1 MTTLLPGTLVT
12 ARGLQ
17 WEVVFS
23 QPAGEETLYR
33 LRCREGA
40 LRGAE
45 RDFLSPFETLE
56 PVSTELRPGRAA
68 PLADWRLFHQAFL
81 LDQALGPAAFQA
93 VQPGRLTIQPY
104 QLVPVMRALRMS
116 RVRLLLADGVGLG
129 KTVEAGLVLA
139 ELIARRRAHRI
150 LIVSP
155 AGPLLAQW
163 RREMRD
169 RFGLRFRVLDRDS
182 LQEIRFASELTS
194 NPFAHEAYGLI
205 SIDFAKQEPI
215 LQQIEGAQWDVVV
228 IDEAHHCV
236 SLGGAGDRDDSQRRR
251 LAETLARRTDALLL
265 LTATPHD
272 GFDPHFA
279 SLVDLLD
286 PSLVDG
292 RGNLRGEAYRRHVV
306 RRLKSHVKDPVT
318 GAPLLPERQVLQRA
332 VAFSKESEPL
342 FSELQERLLGLV
354 APRLRAALRQ
364 KRFDDVLSFLTLLK
378 RSVSTVAACR
388 ATLAAVG
395 RRLGQLQS
403 DGLELQEAR
412 KQRLRTLRA
421 LEKQMARFGSLS
433 AEDEEEHAG
442 LEAEE
447 IAAELAE
454 QALAGDE
461 PDALAR
467 DVRRDRDRLSRLDET
482 RRGLEELERLAAK
495 AEAEDPKLRRL
506 VEKIREIR
514 ATEPGANVLVF
525 TEYADSQQAAV
536 ARLRAAITSGH
547 LAGEV
552 LALSGLAA
560 NEGGDEGGDEARDA
574 AKARERILARFSKAD
589 GLVLVTTDTSAEGLN
604 LHERCHHLLH
614 VELPYN
620 PNRLEQRNGRIDRY
634 GQKKEPVVRYLYLA
648 GTFEERLLLR
658 LVAKWERQRARLTFV
673 PNTLGVASGAGAG
686 AVRLLEGIVEEEGLL
701 FTPAGRLDF
710 ASGEDE
716 DATSAPYRD
725 LLEEVDRAFS
735 GFEKAAK
742 THAWLAEVGLGAEAS
757 TLSDAEKAR
766 RTGSRLAAS
775 DLVPFVLDAVRA
787 DSGDPNAVRAA
798 GDGLFDLRL
807 PPGWAHG
814 LDELPGWDAE
824 ERLLRLTTDPDRTAD
839 GAERSLGY
847 LGRAHPIVRRALD
860 RVRQSRFGATDEVLD
875 RRVGVARFEESAPA
889 LLFTFIARLASGAGP
904 ELERVVAVLRRRDGK
919 DEPLLDPESWRV
931 LASPDR
937 AIPPAGA
944 WERHFASWADGAA
957 ERARATAGE
966 SFASEAGAFRAAHSE
981 ELFRERETL
990 LAWLNGRVAEITG
1003 TSIAPRQEGLFAE
1016 APAGPGWAALSDPAS
1031 RLASFAVDPGAPPKS
1046 RREADGVLRLFEE
1059 RRALLDRR
1067 ARLEPLA
1074 LEPLGMLLLVPS
1086 TATAT
1091 AARPGA

>member
-1 MTTLLPGTLVT
+1 MTTLLPGTLVS

-33 LRCREGA
+33 LRCQEGS

-45 RDFLSPFETLE
+45 RDFLSPFEKLE
-56 PVSTELRPGRAA
+56 PVSTDLRPERAA

-116 RVRLLLADGVGLG
+116 RARLLLADGVGLG

-155 AGPLLAQW
+155 AGPLLSQW

-182 LQEIRFASELTS
+182 LQEIRFASELSS
-194 NPFAHEAYGLI
+194 NPFSHESYGLI

-236 SLGGAGDRDDSQRRR
+236 RLGNAGDRDDSQRRR

-279 SLVDLLD
+279 SLVELLD

-306 RRLKSHVKDPVT
+306 RRLKSHVKDPRT
-318 GAPLLPERQVLQRA
+318 GAPLLPERQVLPRP
-332 VAFSKESEPL
+332 VSFSKECEPL

-364 KRFDDVLSFLTLLK
+364 KRHDDVFSFLTLLK

-388 ATLAAVG
+388 TTLAAVG

-403 DGLELQEAR
+403 EGLEREEAK
-412 KQRLRTLRA
+412 KQRLKTLRA
-421 LEKQMARFGSLS
+421 FERQMARFGTLS
-433 AEDEEEHAG
+433 AEDEAEHAG

-454 QALAGDE
+454 QALAGD
-461 PDALAR
+461 DAAGLAR
-467 DVRRDRDRLSRLDET
+467 EVRRDRDRLSRLDET

-506 VEKIREIR
+506 VEEIREVR
-514 ATEPGANVLVF
+514 ATERGANVLVF
-525 TEYADSQQAAV
+525 TEYADSQGAAV
-536 ARLRAAITSGH
+536 ARLRAAVAAGQ
-547 LAGEV
+547 LGGEV
-552 LALSGLAA
+552 LSLTGLAA
-560 NEGGDEGGDEARDA
+560 DEGGEEQADL
-574 AKARERILARFSKAD
+574 AKARERILARFSKSD
-589 GLVLVTTDTSAEGLN
+589 GLILVTTDTSAEGLN
-604 LHERCHHLLH
+604 LHERGHHLLH

-658 LVAKWERQRARLTFV
+658 LVGKWERQRARLTFV
-673 PNTLGVASGAGAG
+673 PNTLGVVPGAGSG

-716 DATSAPYRD
+716 DATSAPYRE

-742 THAWLAEVGLGAEAS
+742 THAWLAESGLGAEAS

-766 RTGSRLAAS
+766 SAGSRLAS
-775 DLVPFVLDAVRA
+775 PDLVSFVLDAVRA
-787 DSGDPNAVRAA
+787 DSGDPNAVRSA

-807 PPGWAHG
+807 PPGWTHG
-814 LDELPGWDAE
+814 LDELPGWEAE
-824 ERLLRLTTDPDRTAD
+824 GRLLRLTTDPDRTAD
-839 GAERSLGY
+839 ASERSLGY

-860 RVRQSRFGATDEVLD
+860 RVRQSRFGAADEVFD
-875 RRVGVARFEESAPA
+875 RRVGVARFDEPETAI
-889 LLFTFIARLASGAGP
+889 LFTYVARLASGAGP
-904 ELERVVAVLRRRDGK
+904 ELERVVAVLRRRDGR
-919 DEPLLDPESWRV
+919 DEPLLDPESWSPLV
-931 LASPDR
+931 SPDR

-944 WERHFASWADGAA
+944 WKRSFAPWANGAA
-957 ERARATAGE
+957 DRARAAAQE
-966 SFASEAGAFRAAHSE
+966 AFAPEAEAFRAAHAE
-981 ELFRERETL
+981 EISRERESL
-990 LAWLNGRVAEITG
+990 LAWLKGRVAEITG
-1003 TSIAPRQEGLFAE
+1003 TSIAPRQGGLFAE
-1016 APAGPGWAALSDPAS
+1016 AEGAGPGWAALTDPAA
-1031 RLASFAVDPGAPPKS
+1031 RLASFTKDPDTPSKA
-1046 RREADGVLRLFEE
+1046 RHDAEGVLRLFGQ
-1059 RRALLDRR
+1059 RLDLLDRR

-1074 LEPLGMLLLVPS
+1074 VEPLGMLLLVP
-1086 TATAT
+1086 
-1091 AARPGA
+1091 AASSAAKAGS

>member
-1 MTTLLPGTLVT
+1 MTTLLPGTLVS

-23 QPAGEETLYR
+23 QSAGEETLYR
-33 LRCREGA
+33 LRCQEGT
-40 LRGAE
+40 LRGSE

-56 PVSTELRPGRAA
+56 PVSMELRPERAA

-116 RVRLLLADGVGLG
+116 RARLLLADGVGLG

-155 AGPLLAQW
+155 AGPLLQQW

-182 LQEIRFASELTS
+182 LQEIRFGSELTS
-194 NPFAHEAYGLI
+194 NPFAQVSYGLI
-205 SIDFAKQEPI
+205 SIDFAKQEPV

-236 SLGGAGDRDDSQRRR
+236 RLGNAGDRDDSQRRR
-251 LAETLARRTDALLL
+251 LAETLSRRTDALLL

-279 SLVDLLD
+279 SLVELLD

-292 RGNLRGEAYRRHVV
+292 RGNLRGEVYRRHVV
-306 RRLKSHVKDPVT
+306 RRLKSHVKAPRT
-318 GAPLLPERQVLQRA
+318 GAPLLPERHVP
-332 VAFSKESEPL
+332 FSKEGEPI

-354 APRLRAALRQ
+354 APRLRSALRQ
-364 KRFDDVLSFLTLLK
+364 KRYDDVFSFLTLLK

-388 ATLAAVG
+388 TTLAAVG

-403 DGLELQEAR
+403 EGLEREEAK
-412 KQRLRTLRA
+412 KQRFKTLRA
-421 LEKQMARFGSLS
+421 LERQMARFGTLS
-433 AEDEEEHAG
+433 AEDEAEHAG

-454 QALAGDE
+454 QALAGN
-461 PDALAR
+461 DAAGLAR
-467 DVRRDRDRLSRLDET
+467 DVRRDHDRLSRLEVT

-506 VEKIREIR
+506 VEEIGEIR
-514 ATEPGANVLVF
+514 AAERGANVLVF
-525 TEYADSQQAAV
+525 TEYADSQGAAV
-536 ARLRAAITSGH
+536 ERLRAAVAAGQ
-547 LAGEV
+547 LVGEV
-552 LALSGLAA
+552 LSLTGLSA
-560 NEGGDEGGDEARDA
+560 DEGGEEQADL
-574 AKARERILARFSKAD
+574 AKARERILSRFSRAD
-589 GLVLVTTDTSAEGLN
+589 GLILVTTDTSAEGLN

-658 LVAKWERQRARLTFV
+658 LVSKWERQRERLTFV
-673 PNTLGVASGAGAG
+673 PNTLGVVPGAGSG

-710 ASGEDE
+710 ASGKDE
-716 DATSAPYRD
+716 DATSAPYRE

-742 THAWLAEVGLGAEAS
+742 THAWLAEAGLGAEAS
-757 TLSDAEKAR
+757 TLNEAETAR
-766 RTGSRLAAS
+766 SAGSRLAS
-775 DLVPFVLDAVRA
+775 PDLVSFVLDAVRA

-807 PPGWAHG
+807 PPDWRHG
-814 LDELPGWDAE
+814 LDELPGWDPKE
-824 ERLLRLTTDPDRTAD
+824 HLLHLTTNPDRTSD
-839 GAERSLGY
+839 DSERSLGY

-860 RVRQSRFGATDEVLD
+860 RVRQSRFGAADEVFD
-875 RRVGVARFEESAPA
+875 RRVGVARFDEHEPA
-889 LLFTFIARLASGAGP
+889 ILFTFVARLASGAGA
-904 ELERVVAVLRRRDGK
+904 ELERVVAVLRRRDGR
-919 DEPLLDPESWRV
+919 DEPLLDPNAW
-931 LASPDR
+931 SPLVSPGR

-944 WERHFASWADGAA
+944 WKRNFAPWADGAA
-957 ERARATAGE
+957 DRARAAAGE
-966 SFASEAGAFRAAHSE
+966 AFAPEADAFRAAHAE
-981 ELFRERETL
+981 ELSRERESL
-990 LAWLNGRVAEITG
+990 LAWLKGRVAEITG
-1003 TSIAPRQEGLFAE
+1003 TSIAPRQGGLFAE
-1016 APAGPGWAALSDPAS
+1016 AEGTGPGWAALSDPSA
-1031 RLASFAVDPGAPPKS
+1031 RLASFAVAEGVPSKA
-1046 RREADGVLRLFEE
+1046 RHEAEGVLRLLVQRLDF
-1059 RRALLDRR
+1059 LDRR
-1067 ARLEPLA
+1067 ARLEPLVV
-1074 LEPLGMLLLVPS
+1074 EPLGMLLLVPAAP
-1086 TATAT
+1086 TAPRA
-1091 AARPGA
+1091 GA